1 MTPADVPAPCFSQPI
16 IFEIFKLYRSVDIWD
31 NISLS
36 VFFLRDPPG
45 KHKTSK
51 LIGQPVGPHN
61 QDMCK
66 DLFNV
71 TKWGCKAAND
81 FFRDVYCGR
90 LWLTRME
97 AEECIYNGWAM
108 CDPLFA
114 FYFYTCFFGERSL
127 LQLPASQWHENDSSH
142 LVISKEAYGCCSV
155 LSSEI
160 GWALF
165 YVRPKIH
172 MFCHLLL
179 LSCSASFLLFLL
191 YVLMS

>member
-1 MTPADVPAPCFSQPI
+1 LTQFPRGLGKGSDAALVGGWLQSVLERMTPADVPAPCFSQPI

-51 LIGQPVGPHN
+51 LIGQPVGPHS

-71 TKWGCKAAND
+71 IKWGCKAAND
-81 FFRDVYCGR
+81 FFRGVYCGR

-114 FYFYTCFFGERSL
+114 LYFYTFF
-127 LQLPASQWHENDSSH
+127 
-142 LVISKEAYGCCSV
+142 LVKRVCCSYQ
-155 LSSEI
+155 LANDMRMI
-160 GWALF
+160 LAT
-165 YVRPKIH
+165 
-172 MFCHLLL
+172 
-179 LSCSASFLLFLL
+179 
-191 YVLMS
+191 